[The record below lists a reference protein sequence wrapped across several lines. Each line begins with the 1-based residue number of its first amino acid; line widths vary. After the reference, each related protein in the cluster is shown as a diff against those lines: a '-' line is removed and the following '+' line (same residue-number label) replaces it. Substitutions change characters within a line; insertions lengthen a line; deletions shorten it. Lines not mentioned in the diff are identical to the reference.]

1 MHRDKLRELL
11 GEAAT
16 DEVVNAIMD
25 ANGKDI
31 NAAKSGKDDL
41 RAQLAEAQSKVD
53 ELTKA
58 SEANLSDAEKWQ
70 KAIDDANKRADKALH
85 DLSEQ
90 SAVAVFA
97 AAGIS
102 EDDYKAF
109 MPSIVSND
117 RKATVAA
124 AKAISDMVS
133 AKVAAASEAAEK
145 KSLGGMKPPAG
156 GDPSNGTVST
166 KKEFMSLPYARQ
178 VELRAQNPEIL
189 SQLS

>member
-166 KKEFMSLPYARQ
+166 KKEFMSLPYAKQ
-178 VELRAQNPEIL
+178 VELRAQTPEIL

>member
-41 RAQLAEAQSKVD
+41 MAQLAEAQSKVD

-166 KKEFMSLPYARQ
+166 KKEFMSLPYAKQ

>member
-16 DEVVNAIMD
+16 DEVINAIMD

-41 RAQLAEAQSKVD
+41 KAQLAEAQSKVD

-97 AAGIS
+97 AAGIG
-102 EDDYKAF
+102 EDEYKAF

-156 GDPSNGTVST
+156 GDPSDGTVAT
-166 KKEFMSLPYARQ
+166 KKEFMALPYARQ
-178 VELRAQNPEIL
+178 VELRTQNPEIL
-189 SQLS
+189 NQLS

>member
-90 SAVAVFA
+90 SAAAVFA

-166 KKEFMSLPYARQ
+166 KKEFMSLPYAKQ

>member
-166 KKEFMSLPYARQ
+166 KKEFMSLPYAKQ

>member
-16 DEVVNAIMD
+16 DDIVNAIMD

-41 RAQLAEAQSKVD
+41 RAQLEEAQSKVD

-70 KAIDDANKRADKALH
+70 KSIDEANKRADKALH

-97 AAGIS
+97 AAGIG
-102 EDDYKAF
+102 EEDYKAF

-124 AKAISDMVS
+124 AKAIADMVS
-133 AKVAAASEAAEK
+133 AKVTAASEAAEK
-145 KSLGGMKPPAG
+145 KALGGMKPPAG
-156 GDPSNGTVST
+156 GDPSTGSPST
-166 KKEFMSLPYARQ
+166 KKEFFSLPYARQ
-178 VELRAQNPEIL
+178 VELRSQNPEIL
-189 SQLS
+189 NQLS

>member
-41 RAQLAEAQSKVD
+41 KAQLAEAQSKVD

-156 GDPSNGTVST
+156 GDASNGTVST
-166 KKEFMSLPYARQ
+166 KKEFMSLPYAKQ

>member
-16 DEVVNAIMD
+16 DEVINAIMD

-41 RAQLAEAQSKVD
+41 KAQLAEAQSKVD

-58 SEANLSDAEKWQ
+58 SEENLSDAEKWQ

-97 AAGIS
+97 AAGIG
-102 EDDYKAF
+102 EDEYKAF

-145 KSLGGMKPPAG
+145 KNLGGMKPPAG
-156 GDPSNGTVST
+156 GDPSDGTVAT
-166 KKEFMSLPYARQ
+166 KKEFMALPYAKQ
-178 VELRAQNPEIL
+178 VELRTQNPEIL
-189 SQLS
+189 NQLS